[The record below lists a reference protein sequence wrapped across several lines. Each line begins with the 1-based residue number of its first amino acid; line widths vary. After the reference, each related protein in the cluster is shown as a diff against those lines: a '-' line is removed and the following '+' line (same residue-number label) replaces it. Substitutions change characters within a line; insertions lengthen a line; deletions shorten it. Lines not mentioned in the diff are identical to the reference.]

1 MPSVSVNGLD
11 YAYEES
17 GSGTPVVFAHGL
29 TFDRHMW
36 DPQVAAL
43 SSRYRC
49 IAYDLLG
56 HGASAGGRDGYSLED
71 EAENLHELMA
81 RWGATPAHIV
91 ALSMGGMMAMRF
103 AIAHP
108 EEVLSLALFDTSA
121 EEERAE
127 NVPRYE
133 ALLAASRGPN
143 LAAAAEAVAAIMFS
157 AGFRESRPDAVAA
170 YKESYIALDFDAI
183 EPALKAVTGR
193 TNVLPALSRLDVP
206 ALVVVGAEDVA
217 TTPDKAQHI
226 AEAIP
231 GARLETIAGAGHM
244 SVVEQPERA
253 TELLSSFLDGIADGG
268 PK

>member
-108 EEVLSLALFDTSA
+108 QEVLSLALFDTSA
-121 EEERAE
+121 EEEEAA

-143 LAAAAEAVAAIMFS
+143 L
-157 AGFRESRPDAVAA
+157 AVAA